1 MIVNASGFFQ
11 NGRFQT
17 LPDTPLNVVPAPVP
31 LPAPAVAEVLVVGLE
46 FVTADT
52 CGTGMFVAPPIIDI
66 PGRLLAY
73 APLEITGCGAGGATT
88 AFAGATGIS

>member
-52 CGTGMFVAPPIIDI
+52 
-66 PGRLLAY
+66 
-73 APLEITGCGAGGATT
+73 
-88 AFAGATGIS
+88 